1 MKSTHGKKTKANLL
15 TLRQLIVDLCT
26 FGHISAGQRH
36 HTSGVHYGSSMTNKK
51 EEKKNQR
58 GMPFRDQHF
67 NIETGFYQ
75 RTG

>member
-51 EEKKNQR
+51 EEK
-58 GMPFRDQHF
+58 
-67 NIETGFYQ
+67 
-75 RTG
+75 